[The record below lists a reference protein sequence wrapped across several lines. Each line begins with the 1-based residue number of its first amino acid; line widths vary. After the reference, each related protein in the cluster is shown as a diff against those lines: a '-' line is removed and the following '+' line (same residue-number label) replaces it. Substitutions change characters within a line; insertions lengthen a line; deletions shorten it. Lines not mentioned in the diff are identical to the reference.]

1 MKTLA
6 LFFVAVLL
14 ICLGV
19 PVAGVGDSP
28 MYDSIRVTRTMP
40 ERVTAGDK
48 ITITLEIINT
58 GSGSRAVDLTEFLS
72 GEADFDTGSARAIR
86 SIHDTEEFLCSGP
99 TCGQNRSPYPWTI
112 PSYSHN
118 WVFTLA
124 PGGKKQV
131 SYWLLPKTAG
141 EVWIPPAL
149 LMVDGKEHLLP
160 AEIMSIDCTTGH
172 TCDAS
177 RGENAI
183 TCPENCAI
191 GAADGLC
198 TLAKDGACDPDC
210 RAGADPDCRTNPG
223 TPSLP
228 LMPIILGIIAVILIA
243 AGAGWYFL
251 KRKPEK

>member
-1 MKTLA
+1 MKTLP

-19 PVAGVGDSP
+19 PVSGAAESP
-28 MYDSIRVTRTMP
+28 TYDSIRVTRVMP
-40 ERVTAGDK
+40 ERVTAGDT
-48 ITITLEIINT
+48 ITITLDVINT
-58 GSGSRAVDLTEFLS
+58 GSGSRTVDLTEFLS
-72 GEADFDTGSARAIR
+72 GEAEFDTGSARATR

-99 TCGQNRSPYPWTI
+99 TCGHNRTPYPWTI
-112 PSYSHN
+112 TSYSHH

-131 SYWLLPKTAG
+131 SYRLLPKTAG
-141 EVWIPPAL
+141 EVWIPSATL
-149 LMVDGKEHLLP
+149 KVDGKEHLLP
-160 AEIMSIDCTTGH
+160 AGIVSVACTTGH
-172 TCDAS
+172 ACDAS

-183 TCPENCAI
+183 TCPENCAK

-210 RAGADPDCRTNPG
+210 RAGSDPDCRTY
-223 TPSLP
+223 PSKQSMP

-251 KRKPEK
+251 KKKKT